1 MEAPIDSAHG
11 KKPLASRGSIS
22 KEKCPLDENF
32 FDGRLEIHTFAFMTI
47 NINAISSSIKV
58 ASSFLEMH
66 TIAFL
71 KTPDLPIRKHT

>member
-47 NINAISSSIKV
+47 RKDIFSMKKVMWIGFIS
-58 ASSFLEMH
+58 M
-66 TIAFL
+66 
-71 KTPDLPIRKHT
+71 